1 MIGAAFKQAYFVG
14 IGGIGMS
21 ALALYLKHRGL
32 AVAGYDKTPSDIT
45 RTLEQAGI
53 AVSFEDNLSALP
65 VEMQAAAEHT
75 LVIYTPAVPRDSQ
88 LLAYFSTHQYERV
101 KRAQAL
107 GMLVAEGQTLAVA
120 GTHGKTTTSTLLAHL
135 LKTAKVDFTG
145 ILGGVSSNYDSNLL
159 LGGHKRFVVE
169 ADEFDRSFLQLFP
182 EMAVITSMD
191 PDHLDIY
198 GAAEHMAEAY
208 NDFAAQVKPGGLLVY
223 KHGMPLRLPVGVQ
236 AVSYGDGGQ
245 VQAQNVRVEAH
256 KYHFD
261 YVGTTVI
268 KDIVCGL
275 PGIHNVENA
284 VAAITIALAQ
294 GVAVEHIR
302 AGVASFKGVKRRFE
316 YCIEREDC
324 VYIDDYA
331 HHPTEI
337 NALLTSVRQLYPRRK
352 VLGIFQPHLFSRTRD
367 FAAAFAESL
376 SQLDEL
382 ILLDIY
388 PARELPLPGI
398 TSSWLLTK
406 VTAPTKALLQK
417 GELLDA
423 LAKKSFD
430 VLLTIGAGDIDRF
443 VRPITEV
450 LEHKSPVR

>member
-1 MIGAAFKQAYFVG
+1 MIGAKYTQAYFVG

-21 ALALYLKHRGL
+21 ALALYLKHHGL

-45 RTLEQAGI
+45 NRLERAGI
-53 AVSFEDNLSALP
+53 EVSFVDNLTALP
-65 VEMQAAAEHT
+65 VHMQAAAENT
-75 LVIYTPAVPRDSQ
+75 LVIYTPAVPRDSE
-88 LLAYFSTHQYERV
+88 LLAYFSAHNYERV

-120 GTHGKTTTSTLLAHL
+120 GTHGKTTTSTLLAHIL
-135 LKTAKVDFTG
+135 RTAKVDFTG
-145 ILGGVSSNYDSNLL
+145 ILGGVSSNYNSNLL

-169 ADEFDRSFLQLFP
+169 ADEFDRSFLQLYP

-198 GAAEHMAEAY
+198 GAAEHMTEAY
-208 NDFAAQVKPGGLLVY
+208 NDFAAQVKTGGLLVY
-223 KHGMPLRLPVGVQ
+223 KHGMPLRLPAGVS

-245 VQAQNVRVEAH
+245 VQAQNVRIVDH

-261 YVGTTVI
+261 YLGATAI
-268 KDIVCGL
+268 DDIICGL

-302 AGVASFKGVKRRFE
+302 EAVASFKGVKRRFE
-316 YCIEREDC
+316 YCIDREDC

-337 NALLTSVRQLYPRRK
+337 DALLASVKQLYPGRK
-352 VLGIFQPHLFSRTRD
+352 VLGVFQPHLYSRTRD
-367 FAAAFAESL
+367 FATAFARSL

-382 ILLDIY
+382 LLLDIY
-388 PARELPLPGI
+388 PARELPMPGI
-398 TSSWLLTK
+398 TSTWLLDQ
-406 VTAPTKALLQK
+406 VTTSDKALVQK
-417 GELLDA
+417 AELLDI
-423 LAKKSFD
+423 LSKKKFD

-443 VRPITEV
+443 VRPISE
-450 LEHKSPVR
+450 LLQHKSPVR

>member
-1 MIGAAFKQAYFVG
+1 MIGVAFKQAYFVG

-32 AVAGYDKTPSDIT
+32 QVAGYDKTPSDIT
-45 RTLEQAGI
+45 HTLEQAGI
-53 AVSFEDNLSALP
+53 SVSFNDDLTALP
-65 VEMQAAAEHT
+65 LEMQAAADTT

-88 LLAYFSTHQYERV
+88 LLAYFSTHNYERV

-107 GMLVAEGQTLAVA
+107 GMLVAEGQALAVA
-120 GTHGKTTTSTLLAHL
+120 GTHGKTTTSTLLAHI
-135 LKTAKVDFTG
+135 LKTAHVDFTG
-145 ILGGVSSNYDSNLL
+145 ILGGVSSNYNSNLL

-198 GAAEHMAEAY
+198 GAAEQMAEAY

-223 KHGMPLRLPVGVQ
+223 KHGMPLRLPAGVT
-236 AVSYGDGGQ
+236 AVSYGPGGQ
-245 VQAQNVRVEAH
+245 VQAMNVRVEAH

-261 YVGTTVI
+261 YVGATVI
-268 KDIVCGL
+268 DNIICGL

-302 AGVASFKGVKRRFE
+302 EAVASFKGVKRRFE
-316 YCIEREDC
+316 YNVDREDC

-337 NALLTSVRQLYPRRK
+337 NALLASVKQLYPGRK
-352 VLGIFQPHLFSRTRD
+352 VLGVFQPHLFSRTRD
-367 FAAAFAESL
+367 FAAGFAESL
-376 SQLDEL
+376 SALDEL
-382 ILLDIY
+382 LLLDIY
-388 PARELPLPGI
+388 PARELPIPGI
-398 TSSWLLTK
+398 TSAWLLDQ
-406 VTAPTKALLQK
+406 VTAPAKTLVQK
-417 GELLDA
+417 SELLDTI
-423 LAKKSFD
+423 AKKKFD

-443 VRPITEV
+443 VRPITE
-450 LEHKSPVR
+450 LMQHKSPVR

>member
-1 MIGAAFKQAYFVG
+1 
-14 IGGIGMS
+14 
-21 ALALYLKHRGL
+21 
-32 AVAGYDKTPSDIT
+32 
-45 RTLEQAGI
+45 
-53 AVSFEDNLSALP
+53 
-65 VEMQAAAEHT
+65 
-75 LVIYTPAVPRDSQ
+75 
-88 LLAYFSTHQYERV
+88 
-101 KRAQAL
+101 
-107 GMLVAEGQTLAVA
+107 
-120 GTHGKTTTSTLLAHL
+120 
-135 LKTAKVDFTG
+135 
-145 ILGGVSSNYDSNLL
+145 
-159 LGGHKRFVVE
+159 VVE

-208 NDFAAQVKPGGLLVY
+208 NDFAAQLKPGGLLVY
-223 KHGMPLRLPVGVQ
+223 KHGMPLRLPVGVT
-236 AVSYGDGGQ
+236 AVSYGTGGQ
-245 VQAQNVRVEAH
+245 VHAQNVRVEDH

-261 YVGTTVI
+261 YVGATVI
-268 KDIVCGL
+268 DNIVCGL

-302 AGVASFKGVKRRFE
+302 EGVASFKGVKRRFE
-316 YCIEREDC
+316 YCIDREDC

-337 NALLTSVRQLYPRRK
+337 DALLASVKQLYPGKK

-367 FAAAFAESL
+367 FAAAFAKSL

-382 ILLDIY
+382 LLLDIY

-398 TSSWLLTK
+398 TSAWLLEQ
-406 VTAPTKALLQK
+406 VTAPAKTLVQKA
-417 GELLDA
+417 ELLDVI
-423 LAKKSFD
+423 AKKQYD

-443 VRPITEV
+443 VRPITE
-450 LEHKSPVR
+450 LLQHKSPVR